1 MFWRKLYLLLQEVV
15 KEETSLGHRGLLTM
29 ATPANV
35 QAPPGSILVASKDGS
50 VRVETV
56 EATPTATVVPAL
68 PTVPASVEEA
78 KKHQLK
84 QHQKQQQ
91 EELNRQQ
98 QQQQQQQQQIENN
111 SKQANTVAVAAPKA
125 PTVAPPQAGGTSSAT
140 PRSYIVTSSSRQ
152 NLDSIVEAIRHL
164 EGDHLFNEDSSHQQ
178 QVRYDYEYEDNAE

>member
-1 MFWRKLYLLLQEVV
+1 
-15 KEETSLGHRGLLTM
+15 M
-29 ATPANV
+29 ATPGTV

-56 EATPTATVVPAL
+56 EATPASTVVPAL

-91 EELNRQQ
+91 EELSR
-98 QQQQQQQQQIENN
+98 QQQQQQQIENS
-111 SKQANTVAVAAPKA
+111 SKQANTSTAPQA
-125 PTVAPPQAGGTSSAT
+125 PAVAPPQAAGAT

-164 EGDHLFNEDSSHQQ
+164 EGDHLFNEDSSQQQQ
-178 QVRYDYEYEDNAE
+178 QVRTSQIPVHFLAYLANVLLRNFLG